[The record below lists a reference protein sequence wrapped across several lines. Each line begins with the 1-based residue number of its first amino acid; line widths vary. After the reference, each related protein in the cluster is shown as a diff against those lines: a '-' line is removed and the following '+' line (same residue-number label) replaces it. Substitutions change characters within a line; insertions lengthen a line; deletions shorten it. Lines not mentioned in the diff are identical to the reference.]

1 MNRIC
6 FAVSLCLGFLAPMAA
21 RCATVDA
28 VTIPDGTY
36 TVKVVKVVDPKHV
49 QVVMDTGSDTT
60 LTSGRD
66 SVDFSKVRA
75 EDQLKL
81 SLIKGNVVVYVDL
94 TSH

>member
-1 MNRIC
+1 
-6 FAVSLCLGFLAPMAA
+6 MAA

-49 QVVMDTGSDTT
+49 LVVMDTGSDTT